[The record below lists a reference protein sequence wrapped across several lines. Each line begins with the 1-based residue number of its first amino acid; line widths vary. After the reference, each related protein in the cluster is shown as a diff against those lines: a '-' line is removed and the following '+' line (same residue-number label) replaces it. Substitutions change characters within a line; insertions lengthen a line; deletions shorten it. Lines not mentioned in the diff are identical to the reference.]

1 MVEINKFLENLA
13 TLGAIVA
20 ILYLI
25 TFIILPPLFRQLSS
39 DAAITTLKIIRKPL
53 LVITLFVGI
62 QILLIPQLK
71 FDSYEVWVKKGLT
84 ALTIAIVT
92 YIIGQLLTQ
101 VILYYLKDYANK
113 TEAMWDDVL
122 VPILETIL
130 PIVIYVIGVSFFLQ
144 VLGINISGLWVA
156 IGGASFVIGFAF
168 KDSLANFLSGLVLL
182 VDTPFQFGDVI
193 LLSSGQLAVIKKV
206 GLRVTHLY
214 VVSNHSDLYI
224 PNSNFE
230 KTEIV
235 NLTRPT
241 PHYYDQLEVPIMSM
255 VEPGQAIELIEKV
268 VLAHPDT
275 MGEIDRKVELINQFY
290 GFSKPGIK
298 TEKKREAGFI
308 RLKAE
313 QKLNHK
319 LKEIEDEFYALSQ
332 QVKQFEDNGLEDNEI
347 MTIQE
352 NCLNICE
359 QLGLFTKA
367 DSLSNHQR
375 KLILEE
381 GDSAS
386 AGGDSL
392 IGLVREWYSAWL
404 EDTDLLLEDRKILPE
419 FWEQKIKLLKRK
431 TNKLLVKANNLS
443 IDDTRFDDVV
453 DNLILWLQERFK
465 HSQIEWQNP
474 KIWMQEIRVVGGPA
488 MDPNKVFIVKFFV
501 DDIKLEHCER
511 GNRVKNELYRELI
524 WQLRRSYLGK

>member
-1 MVEINKFLENLA
+1 M
-13 TLGAIVA
+13 
-20 ILYLI
+20 
-25 TFIILPPLFRQLSS
+25 
-39 DAAITTLKIIRKPL
+39 
-53 LVITLFVGI
+53 
-62 QILLIPQLK
+62 
-71 FDSYEVWVKKGLT
+71 
-84 ALTIAIVT
+84 
-92 YIIGQLLTQ
+92 
-101 VILYYLKDYANK
+101 
-113 TEAMWDDVL
+113 
-122 VPILETIL
+122 
-130 PIVIYVIGVSFFLQ
+130 
-144 VLGINISGLWVA
+144 A

-298 TEKKREAGFI
+298 TEQKRKAGFI

-313 QKLNHK
+313 QKLNRK
-319 LKEIEDEFYALSQ
+319 LKKIEDSFYALSQ

-359 QLGLFTKA
+359 QLGLLTKA
-367 DSLSNHQR
+367 DSLSNHQ
-375 KLILEE
+375 L
-381 GDSAS
+381 
-386 AGGDSL
+386 
-392 IGLVREWYSAWL
+392 
-404 EDTDLLLEDRKILPE
+404 
-419 FWEQKIKLLKRK
+419 
-431 TNKLLVKANNLS
+431 
-443 IDDTRFDDVV
+443 
-453 DNLILWLQERFK
+453 
-465 HSQIEWQNP
+465 
-474 KIWMQEIRVVGGPA
+474 
-488 MDPNKVFIVKFFV
+488 
-501 DDIKLEHCER
+501 
-511 GNRVKNELYRELI
+511 
-524 WQLRRSYLGK
+524 